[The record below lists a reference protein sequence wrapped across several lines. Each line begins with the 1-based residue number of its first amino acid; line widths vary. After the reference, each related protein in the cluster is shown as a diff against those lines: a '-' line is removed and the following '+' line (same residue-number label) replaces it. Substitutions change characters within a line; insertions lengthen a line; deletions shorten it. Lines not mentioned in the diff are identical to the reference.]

1 MSHWGMPWL
10 SGKKRG
16 LRTWV
21 LVILSDAPKT
31 GAEVMDEMERMSGG
45 WWRPSPGSLYP
56 LLEEL
61 TKEGVTR
68 RKDDGRYE
76 LLAPARDSFAWG
88 RFPARGPR
96 APADVAREI
105 GSLVAFLED
114 LKRSDPS
121 RFGDAKGPLNEASE
135 RLKRLLE

>member
-1 MSHWGMPWL
+1 MPWL

-16 LRTWV
+16 LRSWV
-21 LVILSDAPKT
+21 LVILNESPKT
-31 GAEVMDEMERMSGG
+31 GSELMDEMERMSGG
-45 WWRPSPGSLYP
+45 WWRPSPGSVYP

-76 LLAPARDSFAWG
+76 LLSPARDSFGW

-96 APADVAREI
+96 SPADVAREI
-105 GSLVAFLED
+105 GSLVAYLED
-114 LKRSDPS
+114 LRRSEP
-121 RFGDAKGPLNEASE
+121 AKFAEAAPPLKEAAE
-135 RLKRLLE
+135 RLMRLVV

>member
-1 MSHWGMPWL
+1 MSNWGMPWL

-16 LRTWV
+16 LRSWV
-21 LVILSDAPKT
+21 LVILNESPKT
-31 GAEVMDEMERMSGG
+31 GSELMDEMERMSGG
-45 WWRPSPGSLYP
+45 WWRPSPGSVYP

-76 LLAPARDSFAWG
+76 LLAPARDSFGW

-96 APADVAREI
+96 SPSDVAREI
-105 GSLVAFLED
+105 GSLVAYLED
-114 LKRSDPS
+114 LRRSEPAL
-121 RFGDAKGPLNEASE
+121 FADAAPTLKEASE
-135 RLKRLLE
+135 RLIHLLG

>member
-16 LRTWV
+16 LRSWV
-21 LVILSDAPKT
+21 LVILNESPKT
-31 GAEVMDEMERMSGG
+31 GSELMDEMERMSGG
-45 WWRPSPGSLYP
+45 WWRPSPGSVYP

-61 TKEGVTR
+61 TKEGVTV

-76 LLAPARDSFAWG
+76 LLAPARDSFGW

-96 APADVAREI
+96 SPVDVAREI
-105 GSLVAFLED
+105 ASLVLYLED
-114 LKRSDPS
+114 LRRSDPTK
-121 RFGDAKGPLNEASE
+121 FAEAQPPLKEAAE
-135 RLKRLLE
+135 RLKHLLV

>member
-1 MSHWGMPWL
+1 MPWL

-16 LRTWV
+16 LRSWV
-21 LVILSDAPKT
+21 LVILNDAPKT

-45 WWRPSPGSLYP
+45 WWRPSPGSVYP

-68 RKDDGRYE
+68 RKEDGRYE
-76 LLAPARDSFAWG
+76 LLAPARDSFGW

-96 APADVAREI
+96 APIDVAREI
-105 GSLVAFLED
+105 GSLVAYLED
-114 LKRSDPS
+114 LRRSDPS
-121 RFGDAKGPLNEASE
+121 RFSEAEAPLKETAE
-135 RLKRLLE
+135 RLMRLLV